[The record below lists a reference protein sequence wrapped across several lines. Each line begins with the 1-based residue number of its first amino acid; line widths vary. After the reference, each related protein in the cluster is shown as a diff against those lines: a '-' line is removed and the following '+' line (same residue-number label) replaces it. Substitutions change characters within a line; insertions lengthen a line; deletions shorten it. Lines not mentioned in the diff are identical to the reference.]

1 MEGMAEVA
9 AEAEAALQRLLELP
23 KYARWTLAKL
33 EETGLLA
40 AAKA

>member
-1 MEGMAEVA
+1 MVVLKVSWCGII
-9 AEAEAALQRLLELP
+9 
-23 KYARWTLAKL
+23 KYAGWTLAKL